1 MVKPCTKQLG
11 MTMTGTNDLKELIN
25 RRMDYLQ
32 HMMESNMH
40 LKAAENVMI
49 QINSVSKFWSVL
61 SEEDRDYI
69 QAAQYAVEEKKEWKL

>member
-1 MVKPCTKQLG
+1 MGKPCIKPHG
-11 MTMTGTNDLKELIN
+11 MTMTGTEDLRALIN

-32 HMMESNMH
+32 EMMESNMH

-49 QINSVSKFWSVL
+49 QIASVSKFWSVL

-69 QAAQYAVEEKKEWKL
+69 QAAQHAVEEKMEWKI